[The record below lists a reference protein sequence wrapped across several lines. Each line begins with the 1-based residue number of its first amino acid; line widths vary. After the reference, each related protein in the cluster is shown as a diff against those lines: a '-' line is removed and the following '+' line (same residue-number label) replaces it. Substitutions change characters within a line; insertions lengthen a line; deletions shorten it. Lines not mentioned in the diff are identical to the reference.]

1 MRFKI
6 ITAYTNNI
14 KEISDISYES
24 YQNFCNKNNIEIQR
38 FELNDIERPAS
49 WYKIQLILD
58 EFKHGY
64 DYIMWVD
71 ADTLLI
77 NNEFKIE
84 SILDEKSEI
93 FISDDILG
101 INCGVMIWK
110 NTENNKNILNKIW
123 DSTEFINHFWWEQAA
138 IISVI
143 NTNYNNIQS
152 TIKKIPQKILNS
164 YDYNLYA
171 NNYEQ
176 DKINEFLLKGQVDEN
191 SFIFHLPGVS
201 NETRLTIMK
210 NRTNNKKI
218 EFMTSKTL
226 YQAEQY
232 VKMDEN
238 HIDLIYSLIISSKPK
253 KILEIG
259 VGTGAVSLKLLNATE
274 YNQITP
280 DITCVDNFYDWNGQQ
295 PNGFEEFK
303 DNFKFVI
310 SDEKSFV
317 ESCSEKFDFIVS
329 DADHLRTNEWVDKTL
344 NLLNDGGILIYHDV
358 TNPSYPNLFEI
369 VNYVRENQINYM
381 IFNKNSLQNERCERG
396 LLVIQK

>member
-38 FELNDIERPAS
+38 FELNDIERPPS
-49 WYKIQLILD
+49 WYKIQLILN

-110 NTENNKNILNKIW
+110 NTENNKNILNKVW

-143 NTNYNNIQS
+143 DMNYNNIQS
-152 TIKKIPQKILNS
+152 IIKKIPQKILNS
-164 YDYNLYA
+164 YDYNLYSS
-171 NNYEQ
+171 NYDQ

-201 NETRLTIMK
+201 NETRLIIMK
-210 NRTNNKKI
+210 NRTYNKKI
-218 EFMTSKTL
+218 EFMESKTL

-274 YNQITP
+274 YNQIDP

-295 PNGFEEFK
+295 PKGFEEFK

-344 NLLNDGGILIYHDV
+344 NLLKG
-358 TNPSYPNLFEI
+358 
-369 VNYVRENQINYM
+369 
-381 IFNKNSLQNERCERG
+381 C
-396 LLVIQK
+396 